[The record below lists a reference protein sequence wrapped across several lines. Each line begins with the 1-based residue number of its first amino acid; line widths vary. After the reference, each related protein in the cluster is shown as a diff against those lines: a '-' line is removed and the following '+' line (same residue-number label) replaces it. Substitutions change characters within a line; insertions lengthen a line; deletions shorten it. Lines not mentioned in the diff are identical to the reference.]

1 MILNYSINSEV
12 VAEALAA
19 KGEALTA
26 AVAEAIGLAG
36 ESLYEAVVYNMTG
49 GIIKS
54 KTGALVAA
62 VQKSAVITYGTTSTV
77 WVEIPDNGSFEHL
90 VGMVLEFGGTREY
103 EIVPLE
109 ARFGEQLGL
118 FGGGARIDRSGVESM
133 FSAEGSP
140 ALAEGRLPHTLA
152 WEGPGGMVFAK
163 RVIHPPSKEFAFL
176 RTSLTQVEEK
186 VRIQITEAIAGVAAA

>member
-1 MILNYSINSEV
+1 MILNYAINSEV
-12 VAEALAA
+12 VAAELAA

-36 ESLYEAVVYNMTG
+36 ESLYEAVIYNMTG

-62 VQKSAVITYGTTSTV
+62 VQKSAVVTYGPVSTV

-109 ARFGEQLGL
+109 ARFGQQLGL
-118 FGGGARIDRSGVESM
+118 FKGAAGIDRSGVESM
-133 FSAEGSP
+133 FSAEDSS
-140 ALAEGRLPHTLA
+140 ALAEGRLPHSLA
-152 WEGPGGMVFAK
+152 WMGAGGEMVRPHRDRPPG
-163 RVIHPPSKEFAFL
+163 
-176 RTSLTQVEEK
+176 
-186 VRIQITEAIAGVAAA
+186 